1 MRMSFATVWLWT
13 ILVQFESFGNGEK
26 LGTELLYAAA
36 AIPPGTASLDSGVIK
51 NVVQAAG
58 VELARVL
65 DEPMAANAILKIK
78 NGASLMSAAE
88 RPAYR
93 S

>member
-1 MRMSFATVWLWT
+1 M
-13 ILVQFESFGNGEK
+13 
-26 LGTELLYAAA
+26 
-36 AIPPGTASLDSGVIK
+36 DSGVIK

-78 NGASLMSAAE
+78 NGAVVDVGGGTKCTFVSCAFSKKCNFIDGGFSLRNRKISIVIL
-88 RPAYR
+88 PVFVYYK
-93 S
+93 